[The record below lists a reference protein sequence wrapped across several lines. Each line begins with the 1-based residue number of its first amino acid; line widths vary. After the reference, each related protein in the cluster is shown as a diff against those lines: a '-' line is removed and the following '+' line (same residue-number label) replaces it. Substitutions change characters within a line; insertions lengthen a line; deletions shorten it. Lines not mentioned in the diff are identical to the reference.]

1 MNQTTLI
8 EGHKAITPPHGV
20 PVLDV
25 DPYSDDNLNNRT
37 YFKALHEAGPF
48 AYLPKYSVLAS
59 GQYEVVR
66 EVFSDHERFVSSRGV
81 GLSDFAVEEPWRPQS
96 IILEVDPPYHSKTRK
111 VIMRGLSPKVVR
123 ELKDAFKED
132 AERLIGEMIT
142 KGEFEAVVDIAEAFP
157 SKVFP
162 EAVGVKD
169 PDPRMLIDFGSI
181 QFNAIGPDNALRA
194 AGFAKMGPIL
204 EWLLSRCS
212 REALTPN
219 GIGAV
224 FYEAADNGEI
234 THEEAM
240 LLVRAILAAG
250 IDTTVTGIGNALW
263 CLATHPEEYEKLK
276 ADPEK
281 MALPAFEETLRFTSP
296 VQAFYRTAAIDT
308 EVAGIKILEGTKI
321 FCCLGA
327 ANMDPTHWDQPEVY
341 DINRKTAG
349 HLALGVGVHNCV
361 GQNIARAE
369 GHAILR
375 AIAERVERIE
385 LVGDAVWR
393 PNNAIHAL
401 DQLPLRFVPKA

>member
-8 EGHKAITPPHGV
+8 HGHRAIDPPDGV

-25 DPYSDDNLNNRT
+25 DPYSAENLTRRS
-37 YFKALHEAGPF
+37 YFAPLREAGAF
-48 AYLPKYSVLAS
+48 AFIPEYGVLAS
-59 GQYEVVR
+59 GRYEVVR
-66 EVFSDHERFVSSRGV
+66 EVFSDHERFVSSRGI
-81 GLSDFAVEEPWRPQS
+81 GLSDFALEEPWRPQS

-132 AERLIGEMIT
+132 AERLIGEVMTQESFDAIP
-142 KGEFEAVVDIAEAFP
+142 EIAEAFP

-169 PDPRMLIDFGSI
+169 PDPRMLIDFGAI
-181 QFNAIGPDNALRA
+181 QFNAVGPDNALRRE
-194 AGFAKMGPIL
+194 GFARVGPVM
-204 EWLLSRCS
+204 EWLLSRCN
-212 REALTPN
+212 RDALTDD

-234 THEEAM
+234 THEEAT

-263 CLATHPEEYEKLK
+263 CLATHPDQYELLK
-276 ADPEK
+276 SDPEK
-281 MALPAFEETLRFTSP
+281 HALPTFEETLRFTSP
-296 VQAFYRTAAIDT
+296 VQGFYRPAAVDT
-308 EVAGIKILEGTKI
+308 EVAGVKIEEGTKI
-321 FCCLGA
+321 FCVLGA
-327 ANMDPTHWDQPEVY
+327 ANMDPDHWDQPERF
-341 DINRKTAG
+341 DISRKTAG

-369 GHAILR
+369 GQALLR
-375 AIAERVERIE
+375 AIAERVDRIE
-385 LVGDAVWR
+385 LAGDAVWR

-401 DQLPLRFVPKA
+401 DTLPLRFIPR

>member
-1 MNQTTLI
+1 MNQATLI
-8 EGHKAITPPHGV
+8 EGHVAISAPDGV
-20 PVLDV
+20 PVLDI
-25 DPYSDDNLNNRT
+25 DPYSDENLTQRT
-37 YFKALHEAGPF
+37 YFSALRDAGPF
-48 AYLPKYSVLAS
+48 AFIPKYSVLAS
-59 GQYEVVR
+59 GCYDVVR

-81 GLSDFAVEEPWRPQS
+81 GLSDFAVEKPWRPQS

-132 AERLIGEMIT
+132 AERLIGEVMA
-142 KGEFEAVVDIAEAFP
+142 KGAFEAVVEIAEAFP

-169 PDPRMLIDFGSI
+169 PDPRMLIDFGAI

-194 AGFAKMGPIL
+194 EGFAKMGPII

-212 REALTPN
+212 RDALTSD

-234 THEEAM
+234 THEEAT

-263 CLATHPEEYEKLK
+263 CLATNPEEYEKLK

-296 VQAFYRTAAIDT
+296 VQAFYRTAAVDT
-308 EVAGIKILEGTKI
+308 EVAGVKIEEGTKI

-327 ANMDPTHWDQPEVY
+327 ANLDPSHWDQPDRY
-341 DINRKTAG
+341 DISRKTAG

-369 GHAILR
+369 GQAVLR

-385 LVGDAVWR
+385 LAGDAIWR

-401 DQLPLRFVPKA
+401 DKLPLRFIPKA